1 MDSKIRLS
9 GITKESVVD
18 GLGFRYVLYA
28 QGCPHRC
35 KGCHNPSTHSYEGG
49 ELVGLQDIVEDIR
62 RHPMLDGLTCSGGE
76 CFEKAEEFAH
86 IAREAKAMGLNVW
99 AYTGYTLEELMENKE
114 QRSGWQEF
122 IKHIDV
128 LVDGRYMEE
137 QKDLSL
143 CFRGST
149 NQRIIDLQKTLNMGQ
164 LQLLKL

>member
-35 KGCHNPSTHSYEGG
+35 KGCHNPSTHSFEGG
-49 ELVGLQDIVEDIR
+49 ELVELHGIIEDIKA
-62 RHPMLDGLTCSGGE
+62 HPMLDGLTCSGGE
-76 CFEKAEEFAH
+76 CFEKAGEFAY
-86 IAREAKAMGLNVW
+86 IAREVKSMGLNVW
-99 AYTGYTLEELMENKE
+99 AYTGYTLEELLENKE
-114 QRSGWQEF
+114 QKPGWSEF
-122 IKHIDV
+122 IKYIDV
-128 LVDGRYMEE
+128 LVDGRYIDE

-149 NQRIIDLQKTLNMGQ
+149 NQRVIDLQRTLESGQ